1 MKEKIKKLSPLL
13 GATGALVTMITLL
26 IIFSC
31 LKSNPGIAEKWSEV
45 FGSFYFYMV
54 GPVFSWLPFSMTELF
69 FLIVIIFTIV
79 SIVKMIIDFVKKNPV
94 KAISRILAI
103 TNIVVGTILT
113 YTISCEFAY
122 NRAPVDLPY
131 YSQEVDNSEFKDIYN
146 YFADDL
152 NYCISQLEFDENGDL
167 INTPNFD
174 ETGELVEEAYEFIT
188 SDYFYKTTVHVKPMM
203 SSILY
208 REFQI
213 TGVTF
218 APFGEPNINTL
229 STKLE
234 LPFVMAHELAHTK
247 GTMREDEAN
256 QVAFYVCL
264 NSDHYYL
271 RFSAYALYFYQLSSI
286 VTSSYIS
293 QEEIDQL
300 HPVNSKYNAALRF
313 AKKYWKEHDLL
324 GDIAEWFNNLY
335 IQSSG
340 VPEGTSSYQGGTQI
354 IVDPVTLKLHPN
366 KYQKLFFENYYREAV

>member
-31 LKSNPGIAEKWSEV
+31 LKSNPDIAEKWSEV

-54 GPVFSWLPFSMTELF
+54 GPVFGWLPFSMTELF

-103 TNIVVGTILT
+103 INIVVGTILT

-300 HPVNSKYNAALRF
+300 HPVNSKYNSALRF

-340 VPEGTSSYQGGTQI
+340 VPEGTSSYQGGTEI

-366 KYQKLFFENYYREAV
+366 KYQKLFFENYYREAI